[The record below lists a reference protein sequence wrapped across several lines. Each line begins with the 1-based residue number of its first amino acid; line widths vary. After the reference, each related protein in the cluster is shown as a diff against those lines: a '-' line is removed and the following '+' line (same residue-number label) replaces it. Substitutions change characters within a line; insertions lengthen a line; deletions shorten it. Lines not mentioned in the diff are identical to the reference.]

1 MVSNQCVVGLSA
13 SVGLLELRRRGV
25 AEVAVEA
32 LVVVPVHPAQGG
44 QFDVVDAG
52 IISTTPSADFGTA
65 VAWPD
70 STARAAASASPES
83 DLPLLRRARHRRGW
97 APGGA
102 ADQFGLVEADDGLGE
117 VRCRRNATDTHPA
130 QRGGRTGL

>member
-44 QFDVVDAG
+44 QFDVVDAAPG
-52 IISTTPSADFGTA
+52 
-65 VAWPD
+65 
-70 STARAAASASPES
+70 
-83 DLPLLRRARHRRGW
+83 

-117 VRCRRNATDTHPA
+117 GVDAPIGQVLVC
-130 QRGGRTGL
+130 GGGWRWRWSVMTRW